1 MPAQPFAL
9 HLWVQSDKSRW
20 IDYDMDNILE
30 RSAEM
35 VRLEAYGGWC
45 EALYAEAVSYPLLLT
60 ADGLEGAEALP
71 GDLPLTAARQTFD
84 PKGDNGKV
92 IAHELRV
99 GEQVLTQRPA
109 LVEAGIVW
117 VTPRRQ
123 DAVVQLSPPVENIK
137 QGHTCEGCKRFS
149 RSDGQRWVN
158 ETTHAFSGEGQSKQ
172 MWHDVIA
179 AIGRNTDVQLPNDPE
194 DWGACLEHQR
204 LVERTFPGCL
214 EFVQR
219 KVW

>member
-9 HLWVQSDKSRW
+9 HLWVQPDKSRW
-20 IDYDMDNILE
+20 IHYAMDNILE

-35 VRLEAYGGWC
+35 VRLEAYGDWC
-45 EALYAEAVSYPLLLT
+45 DALYVEAASYPLLLT
-60 ADGLEGAEALP
+60 KDGLEGTEALP
-71 GDLPLTAARQTFD
+71 AAIRVTADRQQFD
-84 PKGDNGKV
+84 ANGDNGKV
-92 IAHELRV
+92 IAHELRI
-99 GEQVLTQRPA
+99 GDQVLTQSPV
-109 LVEAGIVW
+109 LTEAGIVW

-123 DAVVQLSPPVENIK
+123 EAAVQLSPPVENVK
-137 QGHTCEGCKRFS
+137 EGYTCEGCKRFS
-149 RSDGQRWVN
+149 MSDGQRWVN
-158 ETTHAFSGEGQSKQ
+158 ETTHAFHGEGQSKQ

-179 AIGRNTDVQLPNDPE
+179 AIGRNTDVQLPNDPR

>member
-1 MPAQPFAL
+1 MTAQPFAL
-9 HLWVQSDKSRW
+9 HLWVQPDKSRW
-20 IDYDMDNILE
+20 IDYDMDTILE

-35 VRLEAYGGWC
+35 VRLEAHGAWC
-45 EALYAEAVSYPLLLT
+45 EALYVKAVSYPLLLT
-60 ADGLEGAEALP
+60 RDGLEGTEGLP
-71 GDLPLTAARQTFD
+71 ANIPLTAARQHFD
-84 PKGDNGKV
+84 ATGDNGKV
-92 IAHELRV
+92 IAHELCV
-99 GEQVLTQRPA
+99 GEQVLTQRPT
-109 LVEAGIVW
+109 LTEAGIVW

-123 DAVVQLSPPVENIK
+123 EAAVQLSPPVENVK

-158 ETTHAFSGEGQSKQ
+158 ETTHAFGGEGQSKQ
-172 MWHDVIA
+172 MWHDVIS
-179 AIGRNTDVQLPNDPE
+179 AIGRNTDVQLPDDPT